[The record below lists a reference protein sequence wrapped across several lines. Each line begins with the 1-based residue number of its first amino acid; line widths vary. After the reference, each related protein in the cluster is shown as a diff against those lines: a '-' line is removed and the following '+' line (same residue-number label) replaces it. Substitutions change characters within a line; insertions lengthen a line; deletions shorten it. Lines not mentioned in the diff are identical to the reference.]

1 MAKQKVETGTV
12 AAAPEYRVVVEEQG
26 PYLIYGQP
34 PLATQHIVANE
45 IGESWCFEEGMHFS
59 TEKEPT
65 ALCRC
70 GASKRK
76 PYCDGTHASHRWSPK
91 LTAKPEA
98 LLDNIEITSGE
109 EVTLTDNAQYCVF
122 ARFCD
127 AGGGVWSATESSFDE
142 RSRRLAIRQASLC
155 PSGRLSAWGNGS
167 DLPFEHNYAPSLG
180 LIEDDEIE
188 ASGGLWV
195 RGGVRIAREDGVAY
209 EIRNRTVLCRCGES
223 ANKPYCDG
231 THAAIRWQDNLEEP
245 QPKKMG

>member
-1 MAKQKVETGTV
+1 MTKRKIETGTI
-12 AAAPEYRVVVEEQG
+12 AAAPEYKITILERG
-26 PYLIYGQP
+26 PYLVYGQP

-45 IGESWCFEEGMHFS
+45 MGESWAFEEGEHFS

-65 ALCRC
+65 SLCRC
-70 GASKRK
+70 GASKQK
-76 PYCDGTHASHRWSPK
+76 PYCDGTHATRKWNAK
-91 LTAKPEA
+91 ITAKPES

-109 EVTLTDNAQYCVF
+109 EVTLADNSQYCVF

-127 AGGGVWSATESSFDE
+127 AGGGVWSATETSFDE

-155 PSGRLSAWGNGS
+155 PGGRLSIWGNGS
-167 DLPFEHNYAPSLG
+167 DFPFEHNYEPSLG

-195 RGGVRIAREDGVAY
+195 RGGITIAREDGTCY

-231 THAAIRWQDNLEEP
+231 THAAIRWQDNIEETR
-245 QPKKMG
+245 PKR